1 MLPRIEAATPGAA
14 VRGLEPQTSKTYGGK
29 VDGDAV
35 EGNWNPEPDPEPYSP
50 AEQTQHSYQQ
60 QFQQAYR
67 APSGPPRAPAQPLGS
82 AALPAGMSV
91 RGYDDYDDFDRYDD
105 PSRGPERRP
114 SRARRALF
122 ATTGVIVLVL
132 VVGAGLVFSG
142 KVSVLGLSAKAP
154 VPTVGFSPSGADA
167 GTDATQTGTAFLTAW
182 ENGGLKAASNIT
194 DDPATALDQL
204 TQYKSALKVS
214 GLTIQPGSATTAGWM
229 TFNVSAQVGSPAS
242 AWNYSSGL
250 ATYSK
255 QVNGYTRWFVKWQP
269 NLMFTSLKA
278 GQHLTLGTIPAVAN
292 KVVDR
297 NGAEITS
304 SNAPSLRGIVSALK
318 KSAPPSDGTPGQEV
332 QITDAKGAKVS
343 KVAKISDPVSTGAV
357 KTTIDLH
364 AQAAAQT
371 AVQRAPNSSMVV
383 IQPSTGDIL
392 AVANN
397 PANGLDTAMV
407 GKYAPGS
414 TFKTVTTA
422 LVLNKG
428 VIKNLGQTWDC
439 PKVLNADGITL
450 HNSEQEGGA
459 GQSFL
464 WDFAQSCNNAFS
476 RFGGSV
482 SRSELVTTAHDY
494 FGFNQPWDVGLGL
507 PTVYGNV
514 PNTSANSLAEELVG
528 QDRITASPLMM
539 ASVAAT
545 VAAGSFKQ
553 PILVPG
559 TAQVTATALPSG
571 TDKNLKTLMRAVVT
585 NGTLATAFSGLSGAY
600 GKTGTAEVQGKTA
613 NSWTIAFKGDYAV
626 GALAVGGNY
635 GASTAGPEVKTLLKA
650 VS

>member
-1 MLPRIEAATPGAA
+1 MTDETRPTPQGGAAAGGQDPVDALASWFRATPKEDESAAGDGDSNGNDGADDGEHAEASSPSESSTAPSPITPGSTAGGHRPVDDDDEPRQARAPRTRPETTPPAAPVPTPPDDEADAESPAEPASTAPATSVPAKSAPADAAPAEAESPNATVGPARSGVWSAQPDSADGGDPPDADNVATPAPKDGEKSSDEPAPSADQTAVADLLASFNAGTPSSTAARESATDEATDEETPAVAEDNARTQLIPRTAAGPESPREAGDRTQLLPLVPPAPPAAPTEMLPRIEAATPGAA

-29 VDGDAV
+29 VDDDAV
-35 EGNWNPEPDPEPYSP
+35 EGDWNPEPDPEPYSP

-371 AVQRAPNSSMVV
+371 
-383 IQPSTGDIL
+383 
-392 AVANN
+392 
-397 PANGLDTAMV
+397 
-407 GKYAPGS
+407 
-414 TFKTVTTA
+414 
-422 LVLNKG
+422 
-428 VIKNLGQTWDC
+428 
-439 PKVLNADGITL
+439 
-450 HNSEQEGGA
+450 
-459 GQSFL
+459 
-464 WDFAQSCNNAFS
+464 
-476 RFGGSV
+476 
-482 SRSELVTTAHDY
+482 
-494 FGFNQPWDVGLGL
+494 
-507 PTVYGNV
+507 
-514 PNTSANSLAEELVG
+514 
-528 QDRITASPLMM
+528 
-539 ASVAAT
+539 
-545 VAAGSFKQ
+545 
-553 PILVPG
+553 
-559 TAQVTATALPSG
+559 
-571 TDKNLKTLMRAVVT
+571 
-585 NGTLATAFSGLSGAY
+585 
-600 GKTGTAEVQGKTA
+600 
-613 NSWTIAFKGDYAV
+613 
-626 GALAVGGNY
+626 
-635 GASTAGPEVKTLLKA
+635 
-650 VS
+650 